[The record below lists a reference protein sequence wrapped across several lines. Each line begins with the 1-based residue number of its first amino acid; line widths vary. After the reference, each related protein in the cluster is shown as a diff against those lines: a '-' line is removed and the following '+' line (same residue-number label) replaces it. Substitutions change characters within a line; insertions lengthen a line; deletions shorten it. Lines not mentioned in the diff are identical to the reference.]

1 MLDEKTINAIE
12 RKLEQVGGIFYSTQS
27 ETKREW
33 AQGYCQGVAYV
44 LDKLG
49 YDVTWDDA
57 HNVTLKPYNE

>member
-12 RKLEQVGGIFYSTQS
+12 KKLKCVGGIFYSTQS
-27 ETKREW
+27 ETNRGW
-33 AQGYCQGVAYV
+33 AQGYCQGMAYV